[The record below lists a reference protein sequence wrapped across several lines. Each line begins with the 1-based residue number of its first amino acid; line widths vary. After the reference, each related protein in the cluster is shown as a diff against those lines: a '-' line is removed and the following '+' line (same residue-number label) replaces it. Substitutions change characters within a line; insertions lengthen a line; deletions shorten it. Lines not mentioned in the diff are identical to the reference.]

1 MAARKTRQDNR
12 IPQDKFADA
21 RMKPTLDAEC
31 NATAQSL
38 SPAAAVA
45 SCAESLQQ
53 TGAYF
58 GGNMTTHNR
67 RSFLK
72 FSAAVLGAPALAR
85 SSFAQAAWPT
95 AKPIRAIVPF
105 SAGSTIDII
114 GRIVLDP
121 LSRQLGQNIVVE
133 NRGGAGGSLGS
144 AAVAKADPD
153 GYTLLINA
161 AAPAAY
167 PNLPY
172 DAAADF
178 AGVAI
183 FGSVPNVL
191 LIASSKNIKTL
202 QELVA
207 KAKDG
212 SMSFASA
219 GVGSATHWAAER
231 FIVSAGL
238 KATHVPFRGGPEA
251 LTEVM
256 TGRVDFVFI
265 GISSGLPFIQ
275 NKQLVPLAVSSA
287 KRSPTLPDLPTTL
300 EAGYKDSDFN
310 YWNGMLVPAKT
321 PRAIVDQLYS
331 ETTKAL
337 ALPEVQQKLAA
348 QGVEP
353 APMTPS
359 EIDAMI
365 RREIA
370 LNLKIAKEAGLKF
383 N

>member
-1 MAARKTRQDNR
+1 MNMHDRRKFLQLSAGVLAAPMLVR
-12 IPQDKFADA
+12 
-21 RMKPTLDAEC
+21 
-31 NATAQSL
+31 
-38 SPAAAVA
+38 PA
-45 SCAESLQQ
+45 
-53 TGAYF
+53 
-58 GGNMTTHNR
+58 
-67 RSFLK
+67 
-72 FSAAVLGAPALAR
+72 
-85 SSFAQAAWPT
+85 FAQTAWPT
-95 AKPIRAIVPF
+95 ARPIRAIVPF
-105 SAGSTIDII
+105 SAGSTIDIL

-121 LSRQLGQNIVVE
+121 LSKQLGQTFVVE

-153 GYTLLINA
+153 GYTILINA
-161 AAPAAY
+161 AAHSGAPAAY

-172 DAAADF
+172 DAANDF
-178 AGVAI
+178 SAVVS
-183 FGSVPNVL
+183 FGNVPNVL
-191 LIASSKNIKTL
+191 LVAPSKGIKTV

-207 KAKDG
+207 KAKSG
-212 SMSFASA
+212 SLSFASA

-231 FIVSAGL
+231 FNVSAGL
-238 KATHVPFRGGPEA
+238 KVTHVPFRGGPEA

-256 TGRVDFVFI
+256 TGRVDYIFI

-287 KRSPTLPDLPTTL
+287 KRSPSLPDVPTTL
-300 EAGYKDSDFN
+300 EAGYKDSDFI

-321 PRAIVDQLYS
+321 SRPIVDRLYT
-331 ETTKAL
+331 ETTKVL
-337 ALPEVQQKLAA
+337 ALPDVQQKLKV

-353 APMTPS
+353 EPLTPA
-359 EIDAMI
+359 EMDAMI